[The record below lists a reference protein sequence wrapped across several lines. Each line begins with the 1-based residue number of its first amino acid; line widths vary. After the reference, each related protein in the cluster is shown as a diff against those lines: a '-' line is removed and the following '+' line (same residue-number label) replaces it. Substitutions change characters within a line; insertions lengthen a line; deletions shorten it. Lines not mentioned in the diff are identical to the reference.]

1 MFHLM
6 KSSLLPTLLAAVL
19 AVAPLTP
26 AFALAEPGA
35 PVAPD
40 PNAPAPATPA
50 QIAFKELFEKI
61 GAKLEAGQRT
71 EEALAPELKAF
82 DALVAQ
88 YRQSEPDE
96 AAMITVMKARLYL
109 EVFDNVAQAITI
121 LKQIKV
127 DYPTSPVAERLDEVV
142 ASLEAKQAAGAALA
156 VGSVFPSFAETD
168 LAGEPLDLAAYRG
181 KVVLIDFWAT
191 WCGPCVAELP
201 NVIAAYEKYHGQ
213 GFEII
218 GISLDKDREQLTS
231 FLQEKKMTWRQYFD
245 GLGWQNKVSTRYGID
260 SIPAT
265 FLLDR
270 EGKIVAKDLR
280 GDALD
285 RQLAKLLV
293 K

>member
-1 MFHLM
+1 MILIM
-6 KSSLLPTLLAAVL
+6 KSRLLPALLAAVL
-19 AVAPLTP
+19 ALAPLTP
-26 AFALAEPGA
+26 ALAQPVPGA
-35 PVAPD
+35 PVAPAPD
-40 PNAPAPATPA
+40 APAPATPA
-50 QIAFKELFEKI
+50 QIAFRELFEKI

-71 EEALAPELKAF
+71 EADLAAELKAF
-82 DALVAQ
+82 DALIAQ

-109 EVFDNVAQAITI
+109 EVFDNPAQAIII

-127 DYPTSPVAERLDEVV
+127 DYPTSPVAGRIDEVV

-156 VGSVFPSFAETD
+156 VGSVFPTFAETD
-168 LAGEPLDLAAYRG
+168 LAGQPLDLAAYRG

-191 WCGPCVAELP
+191 WCGPCVDELP

-218 GISLDKDREQLTS
+218 GISLDKDREKLTT
-231 FLQEKKMTWRQYFD
+231 FIQEKNMTWRHYFD

-285 RQLAKLLV
+285 RQLAKLLS

>member
-1 MFHLM
+1 M
-6 KSSLLPTLLAAVL
+6 KSRLLPSLLAAAL
-19 AVAPLTP
+19 AVVPFTP
-26 AFALAEPGA
+26 ALAQSGSSAPAAPAAEAL
-35 PVAPD
+35 
-40 PNAPAPATPA
+40 APATPA
-50 QIAFKELFEKI
+50 QAAFKELFEKI
-61 GAKLEAGQRT
+61 GAKIEAGQRS
-71 EEALAPELKAF
+71 EEDLAPELQAF
-82 DALVAQ
+82 DALVAK

-109 EVFDNVAQAITI
+109 EVFDNIAQATTI

-127 DYPTSPVAERLDEVV
+127 DYPTSPIAGKIDQVV

-156 VGSVFPSFAETD
+156 VGSVFPTFAETD
-168 LAGEPLDLAAYRG
+168 LAGQPLDLAAYRG
-181 KVVLIDFWAT
+181 KVVLVDFWAT

-201 NVIAAYEKYHGQ
+201 NVIAAYTKYHGQ

-218 GISLDKDREQLTS
+218 GISLDKDREKLTS
-231 FLQEKKMTWRQYFD
+231 FLKEKNMTWRQYFD

-265 FLLDR
+265 FLLDG

-285 RQLAKLLV
+285 RKLAKLLA

>member
-1 MFHLM
+1 M
-6 KSSLLPTLLAAVL
+6 KSRLLPSLLAVAL
-19 AVAPLTP
+19 AVAPFTP
-26 AFALAEPGA
+26 ALAQSESSA
-35 PVAPD
+35 PAAP
-40 PNAPAPATPA
+40 AAEGPAPATPA
-50 QIAFKELFEKI
+50 QIAFKALFEKI
-61 GAKLEAGQRT
+61 GAKIEAGQRS
-71 EEALAPELKAF
+71 EEDLAPELQAF
-82 DALVAQ
+82 DDLVAK
-88 YRQSEPDE
+88 YRASEPDE
-96 AAMITVMKARLYL
+96 AAIITLMKARLYI
-109 EVFDNVAQAITI
+109 EVFDNLAQAITI

-127 DYPTSPVAERLDEVV
+127 DYPTSPIAGNIDQWV

-156 VGSVFPSFAETD
+156 VGSVFPTFAETD
-168 LAGEPLDLAAYRG
+168 LAGQPLDLAAYRG

-218 GISLDKDREQLTS
+218 GISLDKDREKLAS

-245 GLGWQNKVSTRYGID
+245 GLGWQNKVSTRYSID

-265 FLLDR
+265 FLLDG

-285 RQLAKLLV
+285 KKLAKLLA